1 MQSNLGHLEN
11 INVKNLCPV
20 SRRVGKQITISGIYT
35 AKYQDILHDEKL
47 RQQKKA
53 IKQYNSAVFQAATL
67 WS

>member
-1 MQSNLGHLEN
+1 MQSNLGHLQN
-11 INVKNLCPV
+11 INVKNLFPA
-20 SRRVGKQITISGIYT
+20 SRKVGKQITVSVIYT

>member
-20 SRRVGKQITISGIYT
+20 SRKVGKQITVKWYLY
-35 AKYQDILHDEKL
+35 AKCQDSLHDEKL

-67 WS
+67 

>member
-11 INVKNLCPV
+11 INVKNLCPA
-20 SRRVGKQITISGIYT
+20 SRKVGKQITVSVIYT
-35 AKYQDILHDEKL
+35 AKYQDILHKKKL
-47 RQQKKA
+47 RQQNKA

>member
-20 SRRVGKQITISGIYT
+20 SRKLGKQITVGGIYT
-35 AKYQDILHDEKL
+35 AKCQDILHDEKL

-67 WS
+67 